1 MNVAIALIKSH
12 HVQLILGP
20 CTWEEASLVAD
31 IGNKNQIPV
40 LSFADVTPNWAIEQ
54 WPFLVQASP
63 NQHGQMKA
71 IAAIVKS
78 WEWHQVTMIYEDTDS
93 SVNGVLPHLFD
104 ALREAGVRIIHHL
117 SLGPLT
123 TTNSLSKEL
132 ERLQRGQCRIF
143 VVNLSFL
150 LAIRLFEKANKM
162 KMMENGYVWITTNSM
177 TSLVHS
183 IDASIISYMQGVIG
197 VRSYFPENEPHFQD
211 FYFKFCRKFALKYPE
226 EKNHELGIFALQAYD
241 ALWSV
246 CLAMMES
253 NKVGQQL
260 LDKILL
266 SDFQGLSGRFQFFN
280 KKLAPGQI
288 FQIINMIG
296 KSYQELGFWSSK
308 LGFSKTI
315 AENVTY
321 NSSMRNLGQVIWPGG
336 PWYTPKGWTLST
348 TAEPLRIGV
357 PTRSLFKNY
366 VNVEYD
372 LLENKSLF
380 SGFSIELF
388 KATAEQLPF
397 YLPYNF
403 YPFNGT
409 YDALV
414 EQIHL
419 KVCDFLLSCSI
430 FYLVIFVS

>member
-1 MNVAIALIKSH
+1 M
-12 HVQLILGP
+12 QLILGP

-162 KMMENGYVWITTNSM
+162 KMMENGM
-177 TSLVHS
+177 C
-183 IDASIISYMQGVIG
+183 G
-197 VRSYFPENEPHFQD
+197 
-211 FYFKFCRKFALKYPE
+211 
-226 EKNHELGIFALQAYD
+226 LQ
-241 ALWSV
+241 
-246 CLAMMES
+246 
-253 NKVGQQL
+253 
-260 LDKILL
+260 
-266 SDFQGLSGRFQFFN
+266 
-280 KKLAPGQI
+280 P
-288 FQIINMIG
+288 
-296 KSYQELGFWSSK
+296 
-308 LGFSKTI
+308 
-315 AENVTY
+315 
-321 NSSMRNLGQVIWPGG
+321 
-336 PWYTPKGWTLST
+336 TP
-348 TAEPLRIGV
+348 
-357 PTRSLFKNY
+357 
-366 VNVEYD
+366 
-372 LLENKSLF
+372 
-380 SGFSIELF
+380 
-388 KATAEQLPF
+388 
-397 YLPYNF
+397 
-403 YPFNGT
+403 
-409 YDALV
+409 
-414 EQIHL
+414 
-419 KVCDFLLSCSI
+419 
-430 FYLVIFVS
+430 

>member
-1 MNVAIALIKSH
+1 M
-12 HVQLILGP
+12 QLILGP

-31 IGNKNQIPV
+31 IGNKNQIPI

-93 SVNGVLPHLFD
+93 SVNGVLSHLFD

-123 TTNSLSKEL
+123 TTNCLSKEL
-132 ERLQRGQCRIF
+132 KRLQSGQCRIF

-211 FYFKFCRKFALKYPE
+211 LYFKFCKRFALKYPE

-246 CLAMMES
+246 SS
-253 NKVGQQL
+253 NDGEK
-260 LDKILL
+260 
-266 SDFQGLSGRFQFFN
+266 QGG
-280 KKLAPGQI
+280 A
-288 FQIINMIG
+288 
-296 KSYQELGFWSSK
+296 
-308 LGFSKTI
+308 T
-315 AENVTY
+315 VT
-321 NSSMRNLGQVIWPGG
+321 R
-336 PWYTPKGWTLST
+336 
-348 TAEPLRIGV
+348 
-357 PTRSLFKNY
+357 
-366 VNVEYD
+366 
-372 LLENKSLF
+372 
-380 SGFSIELF
+380 
-388 KATAEQLPF
+388 
-397 YLPYNF
+397 
-403 YPFNGT
+403 
-409 YDALV
+409 
-414 EQIHL
+414 
-419 KVCDFLLSCSI
+419 
-430 FYLVIFVS
+430 